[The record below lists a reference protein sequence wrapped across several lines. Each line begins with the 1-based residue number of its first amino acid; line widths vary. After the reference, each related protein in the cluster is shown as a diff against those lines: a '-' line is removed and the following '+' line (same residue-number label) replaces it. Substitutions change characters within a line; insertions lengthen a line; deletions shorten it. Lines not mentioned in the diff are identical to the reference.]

1 LQTPGSLSG
10 GVNWGSLLG
19 ARPVGIMRLDRSAG
33 PWSSTF
39 ASRPLREYLD
49 LTLSLVNAD

>member
-1 LQTPGSLSG
+1 
-10 GVNWGSLLG
+10 LLG